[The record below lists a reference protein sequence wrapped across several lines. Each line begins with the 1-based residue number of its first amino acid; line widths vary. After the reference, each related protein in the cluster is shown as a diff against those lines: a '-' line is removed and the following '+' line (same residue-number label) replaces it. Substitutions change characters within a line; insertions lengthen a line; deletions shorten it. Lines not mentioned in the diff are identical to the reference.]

1 VMAEESELDP
11 GLRQGDSGEI
21 LWIADPIDGTTNYA
35 RNIPHAAVSIAA
47 YSNGELLVGCVYN
60 PFNQECFWAAKNQGA
75 FLNGQKIQVSKVAE
89 LKDAIAATGFFN
101 SGHLTYETSNL
112 PQAFEFIKRCL
123 GFRRNGAASL
133 DLAWVAMG
141 RLDVYWERGLKAWDL
156 AAGVLILQEA
166 GGQASDYQGDKLD
179 IFKGEVLATN
189 GKLHAQ
195 SQSLLI

>member
-1 VMAEESELDP
+1 
-11 GLRQGDSGEI
+11 
-21 LWIADPIDGTTNYA
+21 
-35 RNIPHAAVSIAA
+35 
-47 YSNGELLVGCVYN
+47 
-60 PFNQECFWAAKNQGA
+60 
-75 FLNGQKIQVSKVAE
+75 KIQVSPVAG

-101 SGHLTYETSNL
+101 SGHLTYENSNL
-112 PQAFEFIKRCL
+112 PQSFEFIKRCL

-141 RLDVYWERGLKAWDL
+141 RLDVYWEKGLKAWDV
-156 AAGVLILQEA
+156 AAGALILQEA
-166 GGQASDYQGDKLD
+166 GGQVGNYAGQALD